1 MKIHFTVN
9 SIILGP
15 FVDKMPINTC
25 QKCGAGY
32 RPYKKSLFCPKCRI
46 GQPRPI
52 KQSLLSMPVEILRV
66 IASCLPLFALSCLI
80 KTGAKFNNMLDL
92 EYLSNTFQIG
102 KIDRECVFRCLR
114 VEHRSS
120 FWKMQNIQGNKL
132 DLKIQNRSV
141 SVFNDVMTRYNFMSK
156 EVSPMFSTIRFRVVK
171 YLTPLITFG
180 IQEFSTPEDTSPK
193 KFKTIQLQCL
203 HKIPQT
209 SGQPHVYALG
219 VKIAESDGITITEGT
234 VKWDQEVLQGEN
246 FEGEVLT
253 VMCSYKH
260 NTVNLY
266 IGKHF
271 LHSFAHDFK
280 KQEFTWQYCL
290 EADARRCAFEVL

>member
-1 MKIHFTVN
+1 
-9 SIILGP
+9 
-15 FVDKMPINTC
+15 MPINIC
-25 QKCGAGY
+25 QKCDASY

-46 GQPRPI
+46 GQPRHI
-52 KQSLLSMPVEILRV
+52 KQNLLSMPVEIVRV
-66 IASCLPLFALSCLI
+66 IAGYLHLFALSCLI
-80 KTGAKFNNMLDL
+80 KAGPKFNKALDL
-92 EYLSNTFQIG
+92 EYLSNAFHTGNFNRQG
-102 KIDRECVFRCLR
+102 VFRMLKYA
-114 VEHRSS
+114 HRSP

-171 YLTPLITFG
+171 YLNPLITFG

-193 KFKTIQLQCL
+193 KFKTVQLQCL

-209 SGQPHVYALG
+209 SSQPHVYALG
-219 VKIAESDGITITEGT
+219 VKIAESDGITITEGA

-280 KQEFTWQYCL
+280 KQEFTWQYTL
-290 EADARRCAFEVL
+290 EANARRCAFEVL